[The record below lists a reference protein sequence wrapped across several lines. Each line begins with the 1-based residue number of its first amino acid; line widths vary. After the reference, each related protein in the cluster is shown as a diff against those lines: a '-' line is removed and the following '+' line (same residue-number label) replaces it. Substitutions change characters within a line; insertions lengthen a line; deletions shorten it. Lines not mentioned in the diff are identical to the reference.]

1 MTFAPDRFSSR
12 RDSLAFIVCLL
23 LSVAARVAPP
33 AVQDT
38 VSRAVSGTALAP
50 FLAVQHQ
57 VELIKASRTRVTALS
72 VLRDSALVSAFTAQA
87 LREENERLRE
97 ILQLTARLPVRH
109 VAAEVL
115 HQSGPASGLMVVLS
129 AGSSDGVVERAPV
142 VVAGGLVGVVHSVT
156 PRSSVALLWT
166 HPDFRVSAM
175 TLDGSAFGIVAPR
188 RAEGPNVMMLEL
200 SGVPYQERVPI
211 GTTIYT
217 SGLGGA
223 RGVYP
228 RGIPIGQIVAVG
240 EEQEGWSRTY
250 VVQPAVHPAA
260 VSHVV
265 VLIGPAIDLREAFT
279 EPVP

>member
-12 RDSLAFIVCLL
+12 RDNLAFIVCLL
-23 LSVAARVAPP
+23 LSIAARVAPP
-33 AVQDT
+33 TVQDS
-38 VSRAVSGTALAP
+38 VSRTITGTALAP

-57 VELIKASRTRVTALS
+57 AELVKASRSRYEGIAR
-72 VLRDSALVSAFTAQA
+72 LRDSALVSAFAAQA
-87 LREENERLRE
+87 LEEENARLRE
-97 ILQLTARLPVRH
+97 ILQLTARLPMRH

-129 AGSSDGVVERAPV
+129 AGSNDGVVPRAPV
-142 VVAGGLVGVVHSVT
+142 VVSGGLVGVVHSVT
-156 PRSSVALLWT
+156 PLSSVALLWT

-175 TLDGSAFGIVAPR
+175 ALDGSVFGIVAPR
-188 RAEGPNVMMLEL
+188 RAAGPNTMMLEL
-200 SGVPYQERVPI
+200 SGVPYEERVPT
-211 GTTIYT
+211 GTLIYT

-228 RGIPIGQIVAVG
+228 RGIPIGRIVAVG
-240 EEQEGWSRTY
+240 EEREGWSRTY

-265 VLIGPAIDLREAFT
+265 VLTGPAIDLREAFA
-279 EPVP
+279 EYRP

>member
-12 RDSLAFIVCLL
+12 RDTFAFLVCLL

-38 VSRAVSGTALAP
+38 VARAVSSTALAP
-50 FLAVQHQ
+50 LLAVQHQ
-57 VELIKASRTRVTALS
+57 AELVKESRSRVAAIS
-72 VLRDSALVSAFTAQA
+72 VLRDSALVSAFAAHA
-87 LREENERLRE
+87 LEEENERLRE

-115 HQSGPASGLMVVLS
+115 HQSGPNSGLMVVLS
-129 AGSSDGVVERAPV
+129 AGSDEGVVARAPV
-142 VVAGGLVGVVHSVT
+142 LVAAGLVGVVHSVT

-166 HPDFRVSAM
+166 HTDFRVSAM
-175 TLDGSAFGIVAPR
+175 TLDGSVFGIVAPR
-188 RAEGPNVMMLEL
+188 RAEGPNTMMLEL

-211 GTTIYT
+211 GTVIYT
-217 SGLGGA
+217 SGLGGD

-228 RGIPIGQIVAVG
+228 RGIPIGHIVAVG
-240 EEQEGWSRTY
+240 EEREGWSRTY

-265 VLIGPAIDLREAFT
+265 VLTGPAIDLREAFA
-279 EPVP
+279 EHAR